1 MTEQSLDTQ
10 LAESLSALS
19 DNEASELELARILK
33 ASEGDSLKAKWSRY
47 QVARSA
53 MRGDLPAE
61 LAPSGF
67 ADQLSAALAEEPTPE
82 LESSKSAAKQ
92 TASGTVAGVSRWWL
106 GLGRVAV
113 AASVTGAIVIGA
125 QLYQAG
131 GTLPETNTMAADS
144 GEKTISAPDNS
155 LPIGYGAPAL
165 PAQQV
170 SAEMGGYQP
179 QRARQVVFEPR
190 RADVKV
196 SNEQIR
202 AYLNQL
208 VEEHTDHAAVNS
220 AQGMLP
226 YARVPLIEEE

>member
-19 DNEASELELARILK
+19 DSEASELELARILK
-33 ASEGDSLKAKWSRY
+33 ASEGDALRAKWSRY

-53 MRGDLPAE
+53 MRGDLPSE
-61 LAPSGF
+61 LAPAGF
-67 ADQLSAALAEEPTPE
+67 ADRLSAALADEQAPQVDSTQAT
-82 LESSKSAAKQ
+82 SSNQ
-92 TASGTVAGVSRWWL
+92 GSGLSRWWL

-113 AASVTGAIVIGA
+113 AASVTGAVVIGA

-131 GTLPETNTMAADS
+131 DADPGVNTMTAGA
-144 GEKTISAPDNS
+144 EPKAISAPDNS

-170 SAEMGGYQP
+170 SAAVGGYQP
-179 QRARQVVFEPR
+179 QRTRQVVFEPR

-208 VEEHTDHAAVNS
+208 VEEHADHAAVNS

>member
-33 ASEGDSLKAKWSRY
+33 ASETDALKAKWSRY

-53 MRGDLPAE
+53 LRGDLPAQ
-61 LAPSGF
+61 LAAPGF
-67 ADQLSAALAEEPTPE
+67 SDRLSAALADEPTPT
-82 LESSKSAAKQ
+82 LESATQTPKRSAA
-92 TASGTVAGVSRWWL
+92 GLSRWWL

-113 AASVTGAIVIGA
+113 AASVTGAVVIGA
-125 QLYQAG
+125 QLYQADG
-131 GTLPETNTMAADS
+131 VASGADANILSADS
-144 GEKTISAPDNS
+144 GEKTIYAPDNS

-170 SAEMGGYQP
+170 SAEIGGYQP
-179 QRARQVVFEPR
+179 QRTRQVVFEPR

-196 SNEQIR
+196 SNEHIR

-208 VEEHTDHAAVNS
+208 VEEHADHAAVNS
-220 AQGMLP
+220 TQGMLP